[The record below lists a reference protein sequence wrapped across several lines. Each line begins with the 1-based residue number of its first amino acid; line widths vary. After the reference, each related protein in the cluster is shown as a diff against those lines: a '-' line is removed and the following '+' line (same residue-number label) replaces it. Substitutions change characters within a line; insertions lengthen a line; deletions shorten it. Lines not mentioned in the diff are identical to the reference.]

1 MNEMRK
7 YMQLVE
13 NAGQPNR
20 QATITDFV
28 TNELLQTIAEN
39 LPDQRMY
46 VTLGYVT
53 GHARVKVSALKEPN
67 TVRAS
72 FILDFR
78 ADTESAG
85 DDGGGI
91 AMSKRVVPHLS
102 FNEMIAVVKGATL
115 PDNVRLR
122 KVALYDERDRET
134 HDAEN
139 QMYNPNGKALHVV
152 VDISQ

>member
-39 LPDQRMY
+39 LPDERMH
-46 VTLGYVT
+46 VTLGQVSRL
-53 GHARVKVSALKEPN
+53 ARVKVSALKDTT

-72 FILDFR
+72 FILNFV

-85 DDGGGI
+85 NDGGGI
-91 AMSKRVVPHLS
+91 SMSKRVVPHLS
-102 FNEMIAVVKGATL
+102 FNEMIAIVKGATL
-115 PDNVRLR
+115 PGNVRLR
-122 KVALYDERDRET
+122 KVALDDEQDRET
-134 HDAEN
+134 YDAEN
-139 QMYNPNGKALHVV
+139 QMYNPNGKALRVV